1 MKVQDTVPICPTQLS
16 QVVALGAVH
25 AGRAWVQERV
35 EGLTEQKAAVM
46 RALQPLGKWG
56 EGVFGGEGAIYV
68 FAKLPE
74 GCEDDAAVA
83 KVRGVG
89 GCVRVCCCACVHMCV
104 GGC

>member
-56 EGVFGGEGAIYV
+56 EGVLGGRGPFTCLRNCQRGARTTR
-68 FAKLPE
+68 LW
-74 GCEDDAAVA
+74 
-83 KVRGVG
+83 R
-89 GCVRVCCCACVHMCV
+89 R
-104 GGC
+104 